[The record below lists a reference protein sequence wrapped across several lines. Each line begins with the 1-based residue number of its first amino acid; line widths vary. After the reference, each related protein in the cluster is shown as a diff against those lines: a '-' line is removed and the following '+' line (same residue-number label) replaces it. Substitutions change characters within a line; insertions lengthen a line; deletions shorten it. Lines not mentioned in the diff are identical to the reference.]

1 MCRPAPVQRC
11 FPPAQSLTQPIIR
24 VAKARHYSCY
34 RGMGIRPNAT
44 FSHMQRVR
52 SAEKRRRVAFTLTGH
67 LGDWAGEIHHSGG
80 LKTTITAVDNKL
92 QLVIQGE
99 IGRASGREREERSV

>member
-80 LKTTITAVDNKL
+80 LTTSITAVANKR
-92 QLVIQGE
+92 QLVIQGAAA
-99 IGRASGREREERSV
+99 GSPVTKRER